1 MDDAY
6 FMRTALEEARQA
18 LLAGEFPVGCV
29 IVHAGRIIARGARRG
44 SRSPHPSEIDHA
56 EMVALRQLDACHQ
69 SAPRENLVI
78 YSTMEPCLMCFAA
91 LTLSRIGKVVYA
103 YEDVMGG
110 GTSCA
115 LESLPPLYRDLRPQ
129 IQGGILRAESLS
141 LFKTFFGDSAN
152 TYWQGSLLERYT
164 TQQKVS

>member
-6 FMRTALEEARQA
+6 FMRAALEEARRA

-29 IVHAGRIIARGARRG
+29 IVQAGQIIVRGARRG
-44 SRSPHPSEIDHA
+44 SRPPHPSEIDHA

-69 SAPRENLVI
+69 GIPREDLVI

-110 GTSCA
+110 GTRCD
-115 LESLPPLYRDLRPQ
+115 LESLPALYRDLRPQ
-129 IQGGILRAESLS
+129 VQGGVLRAESLI
-141 LFKTFFGDSAN
+141 LFKAFFGDSIN

-164 TQQKVS
+164 TQQKVC